1 MTIPFFHQFF
11 KFKKPLK
18 RIATLTSRKAIENSP
33 YNKKLLDQQNLT
45 QAESRN
51 LNQEESKEESSE
63 TKFNFFYL
71 ERGGGNINIKDRKN
85 K

>member
-45 QAESRN
+45 QAES
-51 LNQEESKEESSE
+51 KEESSG